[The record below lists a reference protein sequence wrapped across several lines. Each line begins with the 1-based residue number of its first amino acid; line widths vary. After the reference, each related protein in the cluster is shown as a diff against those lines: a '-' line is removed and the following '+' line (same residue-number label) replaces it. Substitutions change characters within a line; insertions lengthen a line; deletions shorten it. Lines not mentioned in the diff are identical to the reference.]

1 METINVELEN
11 EVIEAL
17 GRGRKI
23 EAIKKLRALRGIGL
37 KEAKQLVE
45 LYAVQNKLSC
55 IPPVKAKS
63 SNSLLILII
72 LAIGCYFFYQQFS

>member
-17 GRGRKI
+17 KRGRKI

-45 LYAVQNKLSC
+45 LYAMQNKLSS
-55 IPPVKAKS
+55 IPAAKAKS
-63 SNSLLILII
+63 SNGLLILIL
-72 LAIGCYFFYQQFS
+72 LAIGCYFLYQQLT